1 MHELRIAED
10 LAEIILETAASNKLS
25 KVTSVNIVFGKL
37 IQIVPELFEYAFMEA
52 VSNSVACDTDLNIE
66 IAPVKLKC
74 RSCDT
79 FYYPEDNLFACTN
92 CQSSDCDIINGKELF
107 VKSIEGE

>member
-10 LAEIILETAASNKLS
+10 LAEIILETAISNKLS
-25 KVTSVNIVFGKL
+25 KVNRVNIVFGKL
-37 IQIVPELFEYAFMEA
+37 IQIVPEIFEYAFMEA
-52 VSNSVACDTDLNIE
+52 VRCSVASETDLNIE
-66 IAPVKLKC
+66 IAPVKLRC
-74 RSCDT
+74 RSCET
-79 FYYPEDNLFACTN
+79 CYYPGDNLFVCSN